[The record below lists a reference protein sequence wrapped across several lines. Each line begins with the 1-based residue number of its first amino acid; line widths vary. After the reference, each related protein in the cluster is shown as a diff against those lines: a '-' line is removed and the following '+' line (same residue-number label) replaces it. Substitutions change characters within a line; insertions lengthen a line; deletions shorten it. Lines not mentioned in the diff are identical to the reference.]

1 MITVRTALPEDF
13 ESVSSLGRR
22 AFYEAFGEYN
32 KPEDMQ
38 AYLDLSFNPET
49 IKQQLEDPE
58 VIFFIA
64 SYQDDPVGYAKL
76 KRNSAPPELQG
87 KKCIQLERIYA
98 LKAYIGKKIGK
109 ALMESC
115 LETSKQEGFDY
126 LWLGVWQ
133 QNKRA
138 IDFYKKFNLE
148 TIGVKKFKI
157 GNQVTDDYVMAIK
170 IQEIIQ

>member
-1 MITVRTALPEDF
+1 MITVTTATAGDF
-13 ESVSSLGRR
+13 EMISSLGRR

-32 KPEDMQ
+32 DPDDMQ

-49 IKQQLEDPE
+49 IKKQLEDPE
-58 VIFFIA
+58 VIYFTA
-64 SYQDDPVGYAKL
+64 KYQDDPVGYAKL

-98 LKAYIGKKIGK
+98 LKAYIGKKVGK
-109 ALMESC
+109 VLLETC
-115 LETSKQEGFDY
+115 LETAKQEGFQY

-138 IDFYKKFNLE
+138 IDFYRKFNFE
-148 TIGVKKFKI
+148 TIGVKKFTI
-157 GNQVTDDYVMAIK
+157 GKEVTDDYVMAIK
-170 IQEIIQ
+170 IQ